1 MQAMIRVENLAKS
14 YGDRI
19 LFDNITFSVN
29 QKERIGL
36 VGQNGHGK
44 TTLFRMISGEERP
57 DSGAIVIPKNYQI
70 VYVQQHLAF
79 SADSALE
86 EGILALP
93 AAEKDHHWK
102 VEKILA
108 GLGFDQADF
117 HRPPAEFSGGLQV
130 RLNLVKALVAE
141 PDLLLL
147 DEPTNFLDITSI
159 RWIEQFLC
167 SWPHELM
174 VITHDRS
181 FMDKV
186 VTHTIGI
193 HRRKSRKI
201 KGDTTKYYT
210 QIAQDEEV
218 YEKTR
223 INDERRRKE
232 IQQFI
237 TRFRAKARLAN
248 LVQSRIKT
256 LQKMEK
262 KEKLDAL
269 QLLDFSFRS
278 KPFPAKQILSCQDLT
293 FGYDEQ
299 VPLISDFGIMI
310 SAGER
315 VCVVGK
321 NGKGKTTLLKLLAQ
335 KLKPQSGQ
343 IKYHPAA
350 IEGFFEQ
357 TNISS
362 LIDDRTVEEE
372 ILYTHA
378 DIDRQN
384 ARNICGAMMFSGD
397 EALKK
402 IGVLSGGEKSR
413 VMLGKLLAT
422 PVNLLLLD
430 EPTNHLDMESCDAL
444 LTAIDLFQGAV
455 IMVTHNEM
463 FLHSLAER
471 LIVFQDEQINV
482 FEGRYQEFLD
492 AGGWHDEKPPGQQSA
507 APVQACLHDT
517 RAGKKEMR
525 RKRSEIIS
533 RRSKAVKPLE
543 NRISQLESDI
553 ESQEF
558 VLENLN
564 QQMQQAS
571 QNREGTKI
579 QKLSQSMHSCQTAID
594 ELFDKLEKATDK
606 LEAQKAEFDQEL
618 QQLVDGKEGEKVGG

>member
-1 MQAMIRVENLAKS
+1 
-14 YGDRI
+14 
-19 LFDNITFSVN
+19 
-29 QKERIGL
+29 
-36 VGQNGHGK
+36 
-44 TTLFRMISGEERP
+44 
-57 DSGAIVIPKNYQI
+57 
-70 VYVQQHLAF
+70 
-79 SADSALE
+79 
-86 EGILALP
+86 
-93 AAEKDHHWK
+93 
-102 VEKILA
+102 
-108 GLGFDQADF
+108 
-117 HRPPAEFSGGLQV
+117 
-130 RLNLVKALVAE
+130 VAE

-174 VITHDRS
+174 LITHDRS

-186 VTHTIGI
+186 VTHTVGI

-201 KGDTTKYYT
+201 KGNTTQYYT
-210 QIAQDEEV
+210 QLAQDEEV

-223 INDERRRKE
+223 LNDERRRKE

-262 KEKLDAL
+262 KEKLEAM

-278 KPFPAKQILSCQDLT
+278 MPFPAKQILSCQDLS
-293 FGYDEQ
+293 FSYDPGT
-299 VPLISDFGIMI
+299 PLISGFGMTIN
-310 SAGER
+310 AGER

-335 KLKPQSGQ
+335 NLMPQSGD
-343 IKYHPAA
+343 ISYHPAA
-350 IEGFFEQ
+350 EKGFFEQ

-362 LIDDRTVEEE
+362 LIDSRTVEEE
-372 ILYTHA
+372 ILYSHN
-378 DIDRQN
+378 DIDRQH

-402 IGVLSGGEKSR
+402 IRVLSGGEKSR

-444 LTAIDLFQGAV
+444 LTAIDLFQGTV

-471 LIVFQDEQINV
+471 LIVFQDNHIQI
-482 FEGRYQEFLD
+482 FDGRYQEFLD
-492 AGGWHDEKPPGQQSA
+492 AGGWHDENTSGQTA
-507 APVQACLHDT
+507 ADPAPSPARDI

-525 RKRSEIIS
+525 RQRSEIIA
-533 RRSKAVKPLE
+533 RRSKTVKPLE

-553 ESQEF
+553 ESQEV
-558 VLENLN
+558 VLGNLH

-571 QNREGTKI
+571 QNQDGKKI
-579 QKLSQSMHSCQTAID
+579 QKLSQSLHSCQTAID
-594 ELFDKLEKATDK
+594 ELFDKLEKATDE
-606 LEAQKAEFDQEL
+606 LDSQKAEFDRLL
-618 QQLVDGKEGEKVGG
+618 QQLENG

>member
-1 MQAMIRVENLAKS
+1 
-14 YGDRI
+14 
-19 LFDNITFSVN
+19 
-29 QKERIGL
+29 
-36 VGQNGHGK
+36 
-44 TTLFRMISGEERP
+44 
-57 DSGAIVIPKNYQI
+57 
-70 VYVQQHLAF
+70 
-79 SADSALE
+79 
-86 EGILALP
+86 
-93 AAEKDHHWK
+93 
-102 VEKILA
+102 
-108 GLGFDQADF
+108 
-117 HRPPAEFSGGLQV
+117 
-130 RLNLVKALVAE
+130 
-141 PDLLLL
+141 
-147 DEPTNFLDITSI
+147 
-159 RWIEQFLC
+159 
-167 SWPHELM
+167 
-174 VITHDRS
+174 
-181 FMDKV
+181 
-186 VTHTIGI
+186 
-193 HRRKSRKI
+193 
-201 KGDTTKYYT
+201 
-210 QIAQDEEV
+210 
-218 YEKTR
+218 
-223 INDERRRKE
+223 
-232 IQQFI
+232 
-237 TRFRAKARLAN
+237 
-248 LVQSRIKT
+248 
-256 LQKMEK
+256 MEK

-278 KPFPAKQILSCQDLT
+278 KPFPAKQMLSCQNLT

-299 VPLISDFGIMI
+299 VPLISDFGITI

-343 IKYHPAA
+343 VKYHPAA
-350 IEGFFEQ
+350 VEGFFEQ

-372 ILYTHA
+372 ILYTHT

-402 IGVLSGGEKSR
+402 ISVLSGGEKSR

-430 EPTNHLDMESCDAL
+430 EPTNHLDMESCDAM

-471 LIVFQDEQINV
+471 LVVFQDEQINV

-492 AGGWHDEKPPGQQSA
+492 AGGWHDEKPPGQQST
-507 APVQACLHDT
+507 APVQACLQDT

-525 RKRSEIIS
+525 RKRSDIIS

-553 ESQEF
+553 ESQEV
-558 VLENLN
+558 VLQNLN

-606 LEAQKAEFDQEL
+606 LEAQKAEFDREL
-618 QQLVDGKEGEKVGG
+618 HALENGKEGEKVGG